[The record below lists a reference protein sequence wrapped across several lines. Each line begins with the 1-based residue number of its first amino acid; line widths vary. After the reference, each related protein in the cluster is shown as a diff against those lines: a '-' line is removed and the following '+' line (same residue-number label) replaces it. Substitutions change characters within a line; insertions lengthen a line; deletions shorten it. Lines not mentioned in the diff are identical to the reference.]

1 MAFVRGATILDLI
14 AEVPPGAQ
22 GFVPD
27 ALRQFIE
34 LLNVADLSSRTSGT
48 FFVHEGRV
56 SSASDVALAL
66 GPDFPVEIP
75 GLTSGVPFQLGW
87 VRATTG
93 DANTDL
99 EGEPTGWVLDLVLD
113 RVAIIIPIG
122 QPGELVPSSP
132 ASPAFMRAAPN
143 AGRRVK
149 LYARGVLRIEG
160 RAAGTTVRLIADPDP
175 LIPTAPSGM
184 VIETGFSPPHLLLH
198 ESGFGLTVD
207 RVVLDLTDAFT
218 PGDIMARGHG
228 ADFEG
233 ISIRQSTLFF
243 PRNIPFIGDVN
254 LGVRDLLVGWKPNT
268 SLQGEAQLEV
278 GVPLGGALTL
288 RFNQEIDGRVRALG
302 GPGGAGRALT
312 VTVDAETG
320 PTARIIARFP
330 TPSTD
335 GSFIRPDGE
344 IALGADS
351 GWFDVDMTVGGPS
364 LYVFQRQPDANG
376 NMVSTERSFAFVRS
390 DASTGLPPQIRVR
403 YANTGFSHELDDVV
417 FLRGPGLAMDF
428 VRFSAIEPASTWTAD
443 DRAGL
448 RWQWESDGST
458 RSDTGEVF
466 NLDTGWAQGTH
477 TVTITDRH
485 NQTRRCRIEVVDVG
499 PLFVGHR
506 TGQVRQVVGANNVP
520 AAIRA
525 VENSWQLMPFH
536 ARDARDVATDP
547 AIFNAGVL
555 TVPPG
560 TLAEVTIGQNDD
572 PTDPITPAP
581 PVAPPV
587 RHLRIQM
594 AFNNNTP
601 TSWRRIRATEA
612 LPFGPARPYP
622 QFSGTLEQVDS
633 PDDALKNAPPSTEE
647 ITEWVA
653 SLPNDT
659 RFIVIGRCCDIK
671 VETAAR
677 NRDLANERWE
687 KGRDLLIAAG
697 VDSAH
702 IQGIGEQG
710 RAGAVYDDATDFV
723 PAGSPLRAHI
733 NEAWRIYEDY
743 RDTIRL
749 SWGDTQSR
757 PERIEARGVDI
768 YAVVS
773 DPATTPTVPDEGE
786 TATRGADLM
795 RALVPGD
802 DPTVTTALNP
812 RTPEIPYRVELKA
825 VWDSPSI
832 VNDVDWIPTLAQ
844 ATVEWA
850 STDVQVPGLS
860 GGDLVAPKN
869 PNPATGPD
877 LWRLIARFT
886 TDQRSGQ
893 TSFFLSLDSMG
904 DADGLFTIVKP
915 DAASRVDETVAVTLA
930 LAPALLGGI
939 TTDDPAGAGV
949 RIAALVAAA
958 AAAAEL
964 QIGGEHVIKD
974 GKVIVEKLEGE
985 VRLRA
990 IDATDGMKVRVGVDY
1005 TASFGVSANLGGAV
1019 GVSTIEPITV
1029 RYKNVGL
1036 EYEHDESK
1044 PVLERV
1050 RFVFEDAQFE
1060 VADPGRWSITGAL
1073 GQLLGIT
1080 AIRVGA
1086 GSVWVEVDIEFAL
1099 DLGVVE
1105 ISRTTIRIEIDT
1117 SVSPPSLSVGIR
1129 GIKASINV
1137 PGVVVGGGELQILP
1151 DGFGA
1156 SVELDV
1162 IPAKLK
1168 AWGSFVYRDP
1178 SMVHIEGGVRF
1189 ATGIPLGNTGLGLF
1203 GFAGRFVANGARNL
1217 DGLGGNPVDIY
1228 AREVGWHRLA
1238 PIPRYNP
1245 QPNQFAVG
1253 FGAVVGTLPDAAFT
1267 FNAMGMLTI
1276 GFPDI
1281 SVVFSIEAVLLKPP
1295 GGEAQETRSSSP
1307 AGSGLQ
1313 LLGIVAIDPQSIGVA
1328 ISADYTIPR
1337 VLTLQVP
1344 IGAFFPLQTSTQ
1356 GGYVRVG
1363 SDGGDGRPDR
1373 PITVQLLPDILDLR
1387 ATAFF
1392 MVEERH
1398 LRKLGKR
1405 DTLNFEGFSI
1415 GMGAGLSVKW
1425 GGGPI
1430 YLKASIAVL
1439 VGLGTRPFVLAGGL
1453 YVSGELRLV
1462 IISLS
1467 VSGELEARITEAG
1480 SQLVGKFCGKV
1491 DFFFFSIKGC
1501 VDFTVGSTP
1510 VLPAPPAD
1518 PLVSSLVL
1526 ADKFTRVVGAGQEP
1540 LAGLGNAH
1548 TAWPD
1553 TVPVLRFA
1561 HRVRASIPSA
1571 TTGFVPSPAQGW
1583 GGVDWSGTNRVRYLY
1598 ELQSVQLVR
1607 IASNGAETP
1616 VNTTAWPSVWWMP
1629 TFRPAV
1635 PESGSTPASTH
1646 EGWDLALL
1654 RWDPAPWARVHT
1666 EGGDGLSSDPA
1677 DNLTRVCE
1685 PAPRPTRY
1693 CVLGGAGARLAQ
1705 GRVRFAGPPSG
1716 QTPYPPDFL
1725 VRGVEGVPPGM
1736 TVSALATLGPAFG
1749 LTFEPGVRGALPAPY
1764 TPTGESAPL
1773 THAWRLPR
1781 YTRASMTA
1789 MSLGLQG
1796 TFAPEVSEPEL
1807 LLAVCL
1813 TVPDIGGRETT
1824 CLDMSPLKQYER
1836 TDTRE
1841 LKLGTVRFRTRRGTL
1856 GVADR
1861 FPSPNAPDGS
1871 YELTFAKD
1879 ALEALLPVA
1888 TDRVSMQVGA
1898 LNAESVTAYAIARNG
1913 EVVAEA
1919 MSRGRSGT
1927 IHSLELRA
1935 EGIVAV
1941 RVQAPGGLG
1950 HLIRFCYDLD
1960 TFTGESEIVQHI
1972 MSLFTAEQG
1981 PELAPGSYARVD
1993 SKQPRLPLP
2002 VVLGAMG
2009 GEQQVWPGTIDRVSV
2024 QGRHG
2029 CVYVR
2034 YRPRIA
2040 GPWTGFQIMPFRY
2053 FDIGLV
2059 RVCGIRHDA
2068 LVAADNDDAARDELR
2083 DAWNDATVAENAI
2096 ARYHLLDPDMRY
2108 AVQVSYRAAVWV
2120 GEESTE
2126 TPPSA
2131 NTLNFGTPPAGV
2143 TVTTHTQR
2151 LHFRTAAAGAL
2162 PDAEVY
2168 DFEKQQQFDPR
2179 ALARYL
2185 RGFDPVAEV
2194 PSHLRDDPMLVW
2206 FDVEWI
2212 EDLLDRYGYTL
2223 GVIVR
2228 RTDPPP
2234 TPPSGVAPEIQPVL
2248 EEFVWGGLPFELRTI
2263 ADQRLI
2269 QAAIGELPSASDA
2282 SSPRAVP
2289 RCLEPAPVDGA
2300 TLQVRADLV
2309 PQARYDLVVQAVP
2322 AGGGDAIDIGLS
2334 HFRASRYR
2342 DVTELIEATG
2352 FGFTTPNPFYP
2363 LDALITSAPPT
2374 DARLADDALLDAAL
2388 SAMGLDPLA
2397 PATGPRTVA
2406 LWQEIGTEWR
2416 LVGLLLDSD
2425 EALLRAPRLIDPVGN
2440 PPRLDILEASI
2451 PGIPAP
2457 EPSTLVPVRSNVSA
2471 TRVLLAAS
2479 PGIAVPDLAT
2489 LQLRITEPV
2498 GTRIAS
2504 RSINSIPLVI
2514 AQERT

>member
-27 ALRQFIE
+27 SVLRFIE
-34 LLNVADLSSRTSGT
+34 LLNVADLTSRTSGT

-56 SSASDVALAL
+56 NSASDVALAL

-93 DANTDL
+93 GAATDL

-113 RVAIIIPIG
+113 RVAVIVPIG
-122 QPGELVPSSP
+122 QPGEVVPASP
-132 ASPAFMRAAPN
+132 SSPAFMRASPN

-149 LYARGVLRIEG
+149 LYARGVLRIQG
-160 RAAGTTVRLIADPDP
+160 GAAGTTVRLIADPDP
-175 LIPTAPSGM
+175 LIPTAPSGT

-207 RVVLDLTDAFT
+207 KVVLDLTESFT
-218 PGDIMARGHG
+218 PADIMAREHG

-233 ISIRQSTLFF
+233 ISIRQATLFL

-254 LGVRDLLVGWKPNT
+254 IGVRDLLVGWKPTT
-268 SLQGEAQLEV
+268 SLQGEAHLEF
-278 GVPLGGALTL
+278 GVPLNGALTL
-288 RFNQEIDGRVRALG
+288 RFYQEIDGRVVELG
-302 GPGGAGRALT
+302 GPAGAGRSHT
-312 VTVDAETG
+312 VTVHAETG

-335 GSFIRPDGE
+335 ASFFRPDGE
-344 IALGADS
+344 IALGYES
-351 GWFDVDMTVGGPS
+351 GWFDVPMTAGGPT
-364 LYVFQRQPDANG
+364 LYVYQRQPADTNDPPR
-376 NMVSTERSFAFVRS
+376 MVSTEHSFAFVRS
-390 DASTGLPPQIRVR
+390 DASTGLPPHIHVR
-403 YANTGFSHELDDVV
+403 YANTGFSHEFDEVV

-428 VRFSAIEPASTWTAD
+428 VQFSAIEPASTWTD
-443 DRAGL
+443 EDRDGL

-458 RSDTGEVF
+458 RSGTGVDF
-466 NLDTGWAQGTH
+466 DLDTGWAQGTH
-477 TVTITDRH
+477 TVTLTDRH
-485 NQTRRCRIEVVDVG
+485 GQVRRCRIEVVDAG

-506 TGQVRQVVGANNVP
+506 TGQVRQVVGTNNVP

-525 VENSWQLMPFH
+525 VENSWALMPFH
-536 ARDARDVATDP
+536 ARDAREPAASPATLSG
-547 AIFNAGVL
+547 GVL
-555 TVPPG
+555 TVPRG
-560 TLAEVTIGQNDD
+560 TLAEVTIGENED
-572 PTDPITPAP
+572 PTDPATPVP
-581 PVAPPV
+581 PVTTPV
-587 RHLRIQM
+587 RHLRIRM
-594 AFNNNTP
+594 AFNDNTP

-612 LPFGPARPYP
+612 LPFGPPRPYP
-622 QFSGTLEQVDS
+622 RYSGTTELLDS
-633 PDDALKNAPPSTEE
+633 PDDALRNAPPSTDE
-647 ITEWVA
+647 IAEWVA

-659 RFIVIGRCCDIK
+659 RFIVIGRCCDITAGT
-671 VETAAR
+671 ETR
-677 NRDLANERWE
+677 NRELANERWT

-697 VDSAH
+697 VDAAR

-710 RAGAVYDDATDFV
+710 LVAGLDGAAYDSATSFA
-723 PAGSPLRAHI
+723 PAGSALRAHI
-733 NEAWRIYEDY
+733 DEAWRIYTDY
-743 RDTIRL
+743 DSSTRT
-749 SWGDTQSR
+749 SWGETQSR

-768 YAVVS
+768 YAVVA
-773 DPATTPTVPDEGE
+773 DPATTPPVPDEGE
-786 TATRGADLM
+786 TATRGPGLM
-795 RALVPGD
+795 RAFVPGE
-802 DPTVTTALNP
+802 DPDVTAPLDP
-812 RTPEIPYRVELKA
+812 RTPQLPYRVEAKA
-825 VWDSPSI
+825 AWDSPSI
-832 VNDVDWIPTLAQ
+832 VNDVDWVPTLAQ
-844 ATVEWA
+844 LTVEWA

-860 GGDLVAPKN
+860 GGDLVAPQN

-877 LWRLIARFT
+877 LWRIIARFT

-893 TSFFLSLDSMG
+893 TSFLLSLDSMG
-904 DADGLFTIVKP
+904 DADGLFAIVKP

-958 AAAAEL
+958 AAAAAL
-964 QIGGEHVIKD
+964 QIDGEHVIKD

-990 IDATDGMKVRVGVDY
+990 IDATEGMKVRLGVDY
-1005 TASFGVSANLGGAV
+1005 TASFGVKADLGGAV
-1019 GVSTIEPITV
+1019 GVSTTEPIKV

-1060 VADPGRWSITGAL
+1060 VADPGRWTITGAL
-1073 GQLLGIT
+1073 GELLGIT

-1117 SVSPPSLSVGIR
+1117 DASPPSISVGIR

-1137 PGVVVGGGELQILP
+1137 PGAVVGGGELQILT

-1156 SVELDV
+1156 SLELDV

-1168 AWGSFVYRDP
+1168 AWGSFAYRDP

-1189 ATGIPLGNTGLGLF
+1189 ATGIPLGNTGLGLY
-1203 GFAGRFVANGARNL
+1203 GFAGRFVANGVRNL
-1217 DGLGGNPVDIY
+1217 DGLDPTDIY
-1228 AREVGWHRLA
+1228 AREVGWHRRNS
-1238 PIPRYNP
+1238 IQKYNP

-1253 FGAVVGTLPDAAFT
+1253 FGAVIGTLPDAAFT

-1295 GGEAQETRSSSP
+1295 GGDAQEDRTSSP

-1313 LLGIVAIDPQSIGVA
+1313 LLGIVAIDPASIGIA
-1328 ISADYTIPR
+1328 ISAEYEIPQ
-1337 VLTLQVP
+1337 VMKLLVP

-1363 SDGGDGRPDR
+1363 SDGGDNRPDR
-1373 PITVQLLPDILDLR
+1373 PVTVQLLPSILDLR

-1392 MVEERH
+1392 MIEERH

-1430 YLKASIAVL
+1430 YLKASISVL

-1501 VDFTVGSTP
+1501 VDFTVGSEP
-1510 VLPAPPAD
+1510 ALPAPPAD
-1518 PLVSSLVL
+1518 PLVLSLVL

-1540 LAGLGNAH
+1540 LAGLGDAH

-1561 HRVRASIPSA
+1561 HRVRSSIPAA
-1571 TTGFVPSPAQGW
+1571 TTGFAPSPTQGW

-1598 ELQSVQLVR
+1598 ELQGVQLLQ
-1607 IASNGAETP
+1607 IASNGTETP
-1616 VNTTAWPSVWWMP
+1616 VDTATWPATWWMP

-1635 PESGSTPASTH
+1635 PEDGSTPASTH

-1654 RWDPAPWARVHT
+1654 RWDPAPWARAHT
-1666 EGGDGLSSDPA
+1666 DGGDGLSSDPA
-1677 DNLTRVCE
+1677 DNLGRVCD

-1705 GRVRFAGPPSG
+1705 GRVRFAAPPSG
-1716 QTPYPPDFL
+1716 QVPYPPDFF
-1725 VRGVEGVPPGM
+1725 VDGVEGVPPIF
-1736 TVSALATLGPAFG
+1736 TVSALASLAPTFG

-1764 TPTGESAPL
+1764 TPAGESVAL

-1789 MSLGLQG
+1789 MSLGIKG

-1813 TVPDIGGRETT
+1813 TVPDIGGRETV
-1824 CLDMSPLKQYER
+1824 CLDMSGLKQYAR
-1836 TDTRE
+1836 SPGRE
-1841 LKLGTVRFRTRRGTL
+1841 ITLGPVRFRTRRGAL

-1861 FPSPNAPDGS
+1861 FPVANAPDGN
-1871 YELTFAKD
+1871 YELTFTKD
-1879 ALEALLPVA
+1879 ALEALLPVT
-1888 TDRVSMQVGA
+1888 TDRVSLQVGA
-1898 LNAESVTAYAIARNG
+1898 MDADAVTAYGLNREG
-1913 EVVAEA
+1913 KVVAEVIG
-1919 MSRGRSGT
+1919 RGRAGT

-1935 EGIVAV
+1935 AGIVAV
-1941 RVQAPGGLG
+1941 RVQVSQGVG

-1960 TFTGESEIVQHI
+1960 TFTGEAEIVQHI
-1972 MSLFTAEQG
+1972 MSLFG
-1981 PELAPGSYARVD
+1981 PVPQQELAPGSIAAVD
-1993 SKQPRLPLP
+1993 RKQPRLPLP
-2002 VVLGAMG
+2002 IVR
-2009 GEQQVWPGTIDRVSV
+2009 GTIDGEEQGWLGAIEHVSV
-2024 QGRHG
+2024 EGRHG

-2034 YRPRIA
+2034 YRPRLA
-2040 GPWTGFQIMPFRY
+2040 GPWTAFQVMPYRY

-2083 DAWNDATVAENAI
+2083 DAWNDATVLGNAI
-2096 ARYHLLDPDMRY
+2096 DRYHLLEPDTRY

-2120 GEESTE
+2120 GAESTE

-2131 NTLNFGTPPAGV
+2131 STLSFDAPPTGV
-2143 TVTTHTQR
+2143 TVTTHAQR
-2151 LHFRTAAAGAL
+2151 FHFRTADDGTL
-2162 PDAEVY
+2162 PDAELRDY
-2168 DFEKQQQFDPR
+2168 AKQQQFDPR

-2212 EDLLDRYGYTL
+2212 EDLLDRYGFTL
-2223 GVIVR
+2223 AVVVR

-2234 TPPSGVAPEIQPVL
+2234 TPPSGDVPVIL
-2248 EEFVWGGLPFELRTI
+2248 PVVEEFVWGGLPFELRTL

-2269 QAAIGELPSASDA
+2269 LAATGELRPELDA
-2282 SSPRAVP
+2282 PP
-2289 RCLEPAPVDGA
+2289 CLESAPVDGA

-2322 AGGGDAIDIGLS
+2322 SGGGDAIDIGLS

-2363 LDALITSAPPT
+2363 LDVLVAAAPPT
-2374 DARLADDALLDAAL
+2374 DVRMADDELLDAAL
-2388 SAMGLDPLA
+2388 TAMGLDPFA

-2406 LWQEIGTEWR
+2406 LWQEVGAEWR

-2425 EALLRAPRLIDPVGN
+2425 EALLRAPRLIDPVSN
-2440 PPRLDILEASI
+2440 PPRLAILDASI

-2457 EPSTLVPVRSNVSA
+2457 EPSTLVPVRSNGSA

-2479 PGIAVPDLAT
+2479 PGIAVPDQAT
-2489 LQLRITEPV
+2489 LQLQITEPV

-2504 RSINSIPLVI
+2504 RSINSIPLVV